1 MRRWLSILLPFI
13 GLAMFA
19 YIVARTGPD
28 KILAMFEYADRP
40 LLLISPVFLFAI
52 VLLRGIRWRYL
63 MRVLDIEYSLARSCT
78 VWTIGF
84 FASAVTPGKVGD
96 AVRALY
102 VNNETRATFGE
113 AILTVFIDRLWDLVT
128 ILVAGMVTVILFS
141 HYYIEVPSVW
151 ILVGGA
157 LAVIAVIYMM
167 LRRNLVRRV
176 LKPLFNIFVPE
187 RYKDRLSMSFHSF
200 YDSLHAYRRS
210 AREVTVVM
218 ALTLV
223 SWGVIFL
230 FAYYVTRLL
239 RIDVSP
245 GYMVLIMPIVTLV
258 ELLPVSVSGL
268 GTRDA
273 TVIYFFSL
281 VGVPSAAAVGF
292 SIAYV
297 LIGTYV
303 VALLGFAFWLR
314 NPIGLGGDP

>member
-19 YIVARTGPD
+19 YIVARTGPA
-28 KILAMFEYADRP
+28 KILAMFDSIDRP
-40 LLLISPVFLFAI
+40 LLLLAPLIMFTI
-52 VLLRGIRWRYL
+52 VLLRGVRWRYL
-63 MRVLDIEYSLARSCT
+63 MRIIGIDYGLARACL

-84 FASAVTPGKVGD
+84 FASAVTPAKVGD

-102 VNNETRATFGE
+102 VKDETDATFGE

-128 ILVAGMVTVILFS
+128 ILVAGMVTVLLFS
-141 HYYIEVPSVW
+141 HYYIEVPSIW
-151 ILVGGA
+151 ILLGAA
-157 LAVIAVIYMM
+157 LAVIVAIYMM
-167 LRRNLVRRV
+167 LRRNLVRRI
-176 LKPLFNIFVPE
+176 LKPMFGIVVPDKYKE
-187 RYKDRLSMSFHSF
+187 RFSVSFHSF

-210 AREVTVVM
+210 AREMLVVFTLTIVNW
-218 ALTLV
+218 AL
-223 SWGVIFL
+223 IFL
-230 FAYYVTRLL
+230 LAYYVTRLL
-239 RIDVSP
+239 RVDVGL

-297 LIGTYV
+297 LIGTYL

-314 NPIGLGGDP
+314 YPVGLGGDS